1 MSPRARCR
9 RYLSPLGAAPAALA
23 LLAIVVLTGCSST
36 GDYGRLSDAA
46 VTDDIHAWVGE
57 EAAVRAGQPI
67 SANNLTDDE
76 RTLRDLA
83 FPLIEPP
90 YDRLRWDAVVYEY
103 GTKESFQRKLWGPF
117 DPTAYYRHLQGE
129 LLRSSA
135 ARYNQLIDDIRSDSA
150 RIEPFFMAARRV
162 ADLDRRREASMAQIG
177 GLTPAER
184 VNAQARVGENGLT
197 IAWVHNSLDQRCAGY
212 RFALEHLAVAEPA
225 PVAADAD
232 RALTEL

>member
-103 GTKESFQRKLWGPF
+103 GTKRSFQRKLWVF
-117 DPTAYYRHLQGE
+117 DPTAYYRHLQAR
-129 LLRSSA
+129 LDRSTA
-135 ARYNQLIDDIRSDSA
+135 ARYNQIIDDVRDDIV
-150 RIEPFFMAARRV
+150 RIEPFFAIAHRV
-162 ADLDRRREASMAQIG
+162 VDL
-177 GLTPAER
+177 
-184 VNAQARVGENGLT
+184 
-197 IAWVHNSLDQRCAGY
+197 
-212 RFALEHLAVAEPA
+212 
-225 PVAADAD
+225 
-232 RALTEL
+232 